1 MEILTSIPIAL
12 FKKVVMLVIAVTV
25 LLPFLIT
32 FFNFIVTVITV
43 IPVFARSYISLGLGV
58 FAFKVIK
65 GWLSD

>member
-1 MEILTSIPIAL
+1 MEILSSIPVAL

-43 IPVFARSYISLGLGV
+43 IPVFARSYISLGLCV